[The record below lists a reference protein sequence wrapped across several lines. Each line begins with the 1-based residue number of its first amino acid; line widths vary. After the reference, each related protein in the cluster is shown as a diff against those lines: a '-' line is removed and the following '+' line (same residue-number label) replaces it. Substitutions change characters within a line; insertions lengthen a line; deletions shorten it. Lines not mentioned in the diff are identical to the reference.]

1 VPEREGLR
9 RGAGGEAVTLLSYT
23 QAAAKLAVPVGTLR
37 AMVSRKRVPH
47 IRLGPRVVKFDEAE
61 LDRWI
66 ESCRFSP

>member
-1 VPEREGLR
+1 M
-9 RGAGGEAVTLLSYT
+9 TLLSYT